1 VYRSLVDVTFFL
13 SFVECIAEYK
23 PRSLGFEL
31 MDLTQLIQLISRW
44 LHIVPAIAMA
54 GGILFMRIALVP
66 AEQESGVSD
75 SFRSAIRRR
84 WSKVVMISILLLLV
98 SGLYNAAVKSIDYEL
113 SSVYLA
119 MMTAKIAL
127 SLAVFFLASLLAGR
141 SERAKRFRQREAY
154 WLNVISIMMLAIV
167 LLAGA
172 MKMSNAPLK
181 PKKNSMV
188 TTAVLACDHPD
199 VQALILGGW
208 N

>member
-1 VYRSLVDVTFFL
+1 
-13 SFVECIAEYK
+13 
-23 PRSLGFEL
+23 
-31 MDLTQLIQLISRW
+31 
-44 LHIVPAIAMA
+44 
-54 GGILFMRIALVP
+54 MRLALVP
-66 AEQESGVSD
+66 AEKESGIND

-119 MMTAKIAL
+119 MMTAKIAF
-127 SLAVFFLASLLAGR
+127 SLAVFYLASLLAGR
-141 SERAKRFRQREAY
+141 SERSKRFRQREVY
-154 WLNVISIMMLAIV
+154 WLNVISIMMVAIV

-181 PKKNSMV
+181 PKENSV
-188 TTAVLACDHPD
+188 GTTAVLAGGHPC
-199 VQALILGGW
+199 VQALILGEL